1 VTRPRRIRIVIG
13 DHHPLVLRGVVDLL
27 KSAKGFEVV
36 AKCTSGLDC
45 IKAIRDFAPDVALIE
60 MDLPGLHGLQIVAAA
75 AAESMAARIVVF
87 AVSAQD
93 IEIVAAAAGGVYG
106 IVLKDAEPS
115 VLLHS
120 LREAAAGRK
129 SIPAEL
135 VEAAREKIRAA
146 HSGTRQFEKVLTHRE
161 QTVLLLAAHG
171 MSNKEIAR
179 RLHLAEG
186 TVKVHLHN
194 IFEKLGVT
202 KRSALANIVNARP
215 NHNP

>member
-1 VTRPRRIRIVIG
+1 MTPNPRIRIVIG

-27 KSAKGFEVV
+27 KGEKDFEIV
-36 AKCTSGLDC
+36 ATCTGGLDC
-45 IKAIRDFAPDVALIE
+45 VKAIREFAPDLALIE
-60 MDLPGLHGLQIVAAA
+60 MDLPGLHGSQIVAAVT
-75 AAESMAARIVVF
+75 AENLSTRTVIF
-87 AVSAQD
+87 AVSAD
-93 IEIVAAAAGGVYG
+93 DVAIVATTAAGVYG
-106 IVLKDAEPS
+106 IVLKDAEPD
-115 VLLHS
+115 VLLHC

-129 SIPAEL
+129 SVPPEL
-135 VEAAREKIRAA
+135 AEAARDKAQTASSR
-146 HSGTRQFEKVLTHRE
+146 SGHFGKVLTHRE

-202 KRSALANIVNARP
+202 KRSALAGLVNSRRGDS
-215 NHNP
+215 